1 MEIYTCMENFQ
12 ASYISEIYII
22 EINFVKKVF
31 QLAKQSKF
39 GFIKEP
45 RQFWNQNS
53 NQNSNKIYW
62 LSIYGKTDKW

>member
-22 EINFVKKVF
+22 EINFVRKVF

-45 RQFWNQNS
+45 RQF
-53 NQNSNKIYW
+53 
-62 LSIYGKTDKW
+62 